1 MSEQGSDCTPLS
13 NALLTLAQRLRR
25 GALRHAS
32 HCASTLSGIAA
43 ATLLAA
49 CSSYTFPSGTPS
61 TYSSNAVQ
69 ASQSASRPLVG
80 MAISGG
86 GNRSALFAAYVLEL
100 FGSLPVVAPLGTA
113 TPGRPISFLDSVG
126 YLSSVSS
133 GSFAASYFSMHGIG
147 DYSEMLTGKT
157 VPVRYEQFF
166 TEFKQRMNFNWKLAL
181 FENKL
186 FTFSSNAHGWTEA
199 IDKQLVQG
207 ATFADLDKRE
217 ASGASPYLILNAT
230 HYDTGRRFVMTT
242 IPNRAFC
249 LNTEQLALNV
259 IYTPAEQEQRIDNT
273 QTAKLDQCDHHD
285 ALTPEGFDNFW
296 NPEEQSIQSAQV
308 PLSHAVAASGAFP
321 LIIGPIAYR
330 LTGNHELLHLVDG
343 GVTDNSGVESIQQLF
358 LRDLLKNHAHRDLI
372 VSLDASLPFNA
383 YGTTIAD
390 DRWPLSMFA
399 DDPTRLSDIQEERA
413 STYRRDLWNV
423 TTYAARTLKRADGA
437 VTRLNVV
444 NLKPDDLNVS
454 SLQID
459 TPDCHIHY
467 DSAQAVYTAAR
478 DIPTA
483 YHLAGC
489 DLQLVRI
496 AACWSVHQHAR
507 QIQQFFDPAL
517 ADRRRGGDSAVAD
530 ASGVLASR
538 IQDMCPELVAAHAF

>member
-1 MSEQGSDCTPLS
+1 MIAGAALLAACGSYTFASGPASTYTS
-13 NALLTLAQRLRR
+13 NALLESR
-25 GALRHAS
+25 
-32 HCASTLSGIAA
+32 
-43 ATLLAA
+43 
-49 CSSYTFPSGTPS
+49 P
-61 TYSSNAVQ
+61 
-69 ASQSASRPLVG
+69 ASRPLVG
-80 MAISGG
+80 VAISGG

-100 FGSLPVVAPLGTA
+100 FGSLPVAAPAGTP
-113 TPGRPISFLDSVG
+113 TPGRPISFLDTIDHI
-126 YLSSVSS
+126 SSVSS

-147 DYSEMLTGKT
+147 GYSAMLTGQT
-157 VPVRYEQFF
+157 VPVRYAQFF
-166 TEFKQRMNFNWKLAL
+166 SEFKRRMNFNWKLAL
-181 FENKL
+181 FKNKL
-186 FTFSSNAHGWTEA
+186 LTFSSNAHGWTEA
-199 IDKQLVQG
+199 IDRQLLQG

-217 ASGASPYLILNAT
+217 ASGASPFLILNAT

-259 IYTPAEQEQRIDNT
+259 IYTPAAEEQRVDNA
-273 QTAKLDQCDHHD
+273 QEAKLDRCDLHD

-296 NPEEQSIQSAQV
+296 NPDEQSVQSAQV

-358 LRDLLKNHAHRDLI
+358 LRDLLKNRSHRDLI
-372 VSLDASLPFNA
+372 VSLDASLPFNG
-383 YGTTIAD
+383 YGTTISGD
-390 DRWPLSMFA
+390 QSPLSTFI

-423 TTYAARTLKRADGA
+423 TTYAAQTLKRADGA
-437 VTRLNVV
+437 VTRLDVIS
-444 NLKPDDLNVS
+444 LKPDDLNVG
-454 SLQID
+454 LQIN
-459 TPDCHIHY
+459 TPDCHVHY
-467 DSAQAVYTAAR
+467 DSAQAMYAAAR

-507 QIQQFFDPAL
+507 QIQQFFDPAP
-517 ADRRRGGDSAVAD
+517 ADRRRGDSPVAD
-530 ASGVLASR
+530 PTGMLTSR
-538 IQDMCPELVAAHAF
+538 IRQMCPELVAAHAL